1 MAKAYYANTHPSIGN
16 YFMLTTGQI
25 ITNDDGYTGTVTV
38 DNVVRELLAAG
49 KTWKEYSEA
58 LPHQGYYGGDTGEY
72 AERHNPLSYMSDVRN
87 DPTQQQNLVPFTQL
101 ATDIANH
108 TLPNYGFIV
117 PDLLDDAHDGTL
129 AQADA
134 WLQTNIAPLLAS
146 PDFNTPGGGL
156 LIITFDESEDSD
168 TEFGGGHVVWVAV
181 GPERQPRIS
190 AERFAHSGKGVPTPE
205 HSAASCSNWL
215 ASPFSRSLSN
225 RAGYD
230 GVFRGRPWSVLA
242 PMQLILLDRLVQPR
256 LRLRIAYVNA
266 VHDSYHYSQPNEPSK
281 SLTRHRRPRTLFRVR
296 HDYERPC
303 GMDATFPRKRT
314 RAAMAAESSCPRR
327 FRGYGP
333 VGRAPDGCGLPGLRL
348 GGLRPAELQTLGLSD
363 GARHSQR

>member
-1 MAKAYYANTHPSIGN
+1 MFTRKPAKLLSLTVLLLIFGATAASAQVPGKPTAGAATPVAPITQVNHVFIVMEENHGYSDVIGNPQMPYLNSLANTYSVAKGYFANAHPSIGN

-25 ITNDDGYTGTVTV
+25 ITNDDGYSGTVTV

-87 DPTQQQNLVPFTQL
+87 DQNQQQNLVPFTQL

-108 TLPNYGFIV
+108 ALPNYAFIV
-117 PDLLDDAHDGTL
+117 PDLLNDAHDGTL

-168 TEFGGGHVVWVAV
+168 GSFGGGHVVWVAV
-181 GPERQPRIS
+181 GPDVNKAYPPSGSLIPVKVYQHQS
-190 AERFAHSGKGVPTPE
+190 TCRFMLKLAGVTVFPG
-205 HSAASCSNWL
+205 AA
-215 ASPFSRSLSN
+215 
-225 RAGYD
+225 
-230 GVFRGRPWSVLA
+230 
-242 PMQLILLDRLVQPR
+242 
-256 LRLRIAYVNA
+256 
-266 VHDSYHYSQPNEPSK
+266 
-281 SLTRHRRPRTLFRVR
+281 
-296 HDYERPC
+296 
-303 GMDATFPRKRT
+303 AT
-314 RAAMAAESSCPRR
+314 
-327 FRGYGP
+327 
-333 VGRAPDGCGLPGLRL
+333 APDMT
-348 GGLRPAELQTLGLSD
+348 EFLS
-363 GARHSQR
+363 GH